1 MCRYRRQQHPRRGD
15 DDLFHSPEGEIGE
28 WLNRS
33 IKPQFGIRTGRW
45 DLTVVRQP
53 RSGAKVKFARY
64 RETLR
69 TTRAGKPRGVFSHR
83 LGAFA
88 TIPSMP
94 LPANN
99 RINTE
104 APQYAFFK
112 AGRNLSVR
120 CGSNQN
126 KVKTKPRPGNRPPP
140 AGRPRT
146 GQKNASG
153 GPRPSHRPR

>member
-53 RSGAKVKFARY
+53 RSGAKAKFARY

-88 TIPSMP
+88 TILSTP
-94 LPANN
+94 LPTHN
-99 RINTE
+99 RTIL
-104 APQYAFFK
+104 
-112 AGRNLSVR
+112 RRLSMRFLRQGGIYRSDVA
-120 CGSNQN
+120 QT
-126 KVKTKPRPGNRPPP
+126 KTKSKPSL
-140 AGRPRT
+140 GRGTDRLPLVGPEP